1 VSKIG
6 KKPVKLIENVR
17 AVVEADQV
25 ILEGPKGS
33 LSLAIPNSLEV
44 IKLGDSLV
52 VKKKINTDQAQAD
65 YGTVRQ
71 LLANMV
77 KGVTQGWF
85 KKLQVVGTG
94 YVAQKKDQNLNLS
107 LGLSHQ
113 IDFPAPDG
121 IQFEVEGDVISVIG
135 FDKQKVGEVAYQI
148 RSLRPPDAYK
158 GKGIRYLDEE
168 IKLKPGKAAKVG
180 ESGEGQ

>member
-6 KKPVKLIENVR
+6 KKPVKLGEDIQAVIEAN
-17 AVVEADQV
+17 QV
-25 ILEGPKGS
+25 TLKGSRGS
-33 LSLAIPNSLEV
+33 LSLAIPDSLDV
-44 IKLGDSLV
+44 VRLGDSLV
-52 VKKKINTDQAQAD
+52 VKKKTDVNQARAD
-65 YGTVRQ
+65 HGTVRQ
-71 LLANMV
+71 LLASMA
-77 KGVTQGWF
+77 KGVTQGWS

-94 YVAQKKDQNLNLS
+94 YVAQKKGQGLNLS

-135 FDKQKVGEVAYQI
+135 FDKQRVGEVAYQI

-180 ESGEGQ
+180 ESGGE